1 MCKSFFGLF
10 SFLACDCM
18 QPWQK
23 CWHSGL
29 SIFMFTDFLLLRLH
43 LHAIFHIVTTMSPY
57 CYVVFM
63 TYHRCLVLKREAEH
77 RVGIGLAYVH
87 VKEIA
92 PWSARARQQEGAEM
106 RKKFASSSARV
117 FGKLVEKSF
126 EQNPRQKYQFNTAVR
141 VVCVAEASG
150 CQATMPP
157 ALEGEEVRGRD
168 EWFFHGKGPTVTV

>member
-1 MCKSFFGLF
+1 
-10 SFLACDCM
+10 
-18 QPWQK
+18 
-23 CWHSGL
+23 
-29 SIFMFTDFLLLRLH
+29 
-43 LHAIFHIVTTMSPY
+43 
-57 CYVVFM
+57 
-63 TYHRCLVLKREAEH
+63 
-77 RVGIGLAYVH
+77 
-87 VKEIA
+87 
-92 PWSARARQQEGAEM
+92 M

-168 EWFFHGKGPTVTV
+168 E